1 MVCSENQ
8 LTGFYMLGNAGSLV
22 SICWGTLVVNGLKY
36 SYQNIPNKGKRVRK
50 YPNEVVNISDPGLI

>member
-1 MVCSENQ
+1 
-8 LTGFYMLGNAGSLV
+8 MLGNTGSLV

-36 SYQNIPNKGKRVRK
+36 PYQNIPNKGKRVRK

>member
-1 MVCSENQ
+1 
-8 LTGFYMLGNAGSLV
+8 MLGNAGSLV

-36 SYQNIPNKGKRVRK
+36 SCQNIPNKGKRVRK